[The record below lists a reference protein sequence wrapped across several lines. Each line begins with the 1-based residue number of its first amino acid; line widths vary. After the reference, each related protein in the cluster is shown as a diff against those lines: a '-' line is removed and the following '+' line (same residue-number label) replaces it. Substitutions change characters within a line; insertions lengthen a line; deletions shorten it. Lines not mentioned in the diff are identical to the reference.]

1 MGIKTT
7 ITTSDGRKIKVSD
20 CRNGTGK
27 KMPKSIVKKEE
38 RFQQSVQSSEVVEKS
53 ISKISER
60 KA

>member
-38 RFQQSVQSSEVVEKS
+38 RFQQ
-53 ISKISER
+53 
-60 KA
+60 